1 MNRLSPYVVRA
12 AAWLGLLLASY
23 AFWRWLAGSLFPF
36 LLAAGIAGLVKPLA
50 DRLQQFGMP
59 RGWAVLAALLSVLG
73 GVSVTAGSI
82 VLLLFSE
89 LMEFT
94 HRMPQYLHERPW
106 HLTRYLR
113 WYNAVRARL
122 GLGQSSVRAELHSLY
137 QLFGVSLKALAH
149 LLLQLPD
156 LALMMVIA
164 TLAAFFLLRDLGQVE
179 EAALHLVPPRFRP
192 RILTLGKAVQ
202 SGLWGYLW
210 AEAML
215 VTITG
220 LTTTGGLLLIGAP
233 YAALVGLSA
242 GLLDLVPFLGP
253 TLILAPWAVG
263 AALTGHPRLALHL
276 ALVLVGVVV
285 IRQTFEPR
293 LVGQNTGLHPLVVL
307 FSLYMGVR
315 LLGAGGVVAGPMTA
329 VFFNAL
335 HPLKA
340 GPRE

>member
-1 MNRLSPYVVRA
+1 MKRLSPYTARA
-12 AAWLGLLLASY
+12 AIWIGLCLLSY
-23 AFWRWLAGSLFPF
+23 AFWRWLAGYLFPF
-36 LLAAGIAGLVKPLA
+36 ILGAGMAGLVQPLVNRFE
-50 DRLQQFGMP
+50 RLGVS
-59 RGWAVLAALLSVLG
+59 RSLAALAALLSVLG
-73 GVSVTAGSI
+73 GVGVIAGSI
-82 VLLLFSE
+82 IMLLLSE
-89 LMEFT
+89 LVEFT
-94 HRMPQYLHERPW
+94 HRVPEYLHDRPW

-122 GLGQSSVRAELHSLY
+122 GWGRESVRTELHSLD
-137 QLFGVSLKALAH
+137 QMLGVSIKALAH

-156 LALMMVIA
+156 MALMVVIA
-164 TLAAFFLLRDLGQVE
+164 TLAAFFLLRDE
-179 EAALHLVPPRFRP
+179 RLVRNSAVRMAPPWLRSRLA
-192 RILTLGKAVQ
+192 RLTRAVQ

-210 AEAML
+210 AEVLL
-215 VTITG
+215 VGITG

-253 TLILAPWAVG
+253 TLILAPWALG
-263 AALTGHPRLALHL
+263 ALLTGHARLGIHL
-276 ALVLVGVVV
+276 LVVLAAVVL

-315 LLGAGGVVAGPMTA
+315 LFGAGGVIVGPMTA

-335 HPLKA
+335 SPLLA
-340 GPRE
+340 EPWE